1 MAHARVCMNADEII
15 TESEIQ
21 RQIIAELRQ
30 RGAFVLRNN
39 SSRGGRQRR
48 SFNEPG
54 TPDLFVV
61 EPGRAYWVEV
71 KTPTGQISR
80 DQERVHEWLER
91 MGQEVIIARS
101 VEDVQEV

>member
-1 MAHARVCMNADEII
+1 MNADEII